1 MGLFEKIF
9 PRPQPK
15 IADSGS
21 YFKMLNGYVP
31 VFSSFGE
38 GVYES
43 ELVRSAIDARARH
56 ASKLKVEFYGSAQ
69 PMLSRAMAKAPNSWM
84 TWSQF
89 LYRTSTILDVRN
101 TAFIVPVLNKV
112 GETIGVYP
120 IAPESW
126 ALVQNGN
133 GDPYIRFSFANSPNS
148 AMELEK
154 VGILTK
160 YQYKSDF
167 FGSDNAALRSTM
179 DLIAMQNQGIQEGI
193 KSAASFRFMAQ
204 IDNYMN
210 ESDLAKERQRFSEQ
224 NLQTGGGFL
233 LWPNTYKNIQQ
244 VDSKPF
250 VVDAEQ
256 MSLIKANVFDYFG
269 VNEDILQNKAYGDQW
284 SSFYEGC
291 IEVFAV
297 QISEVITKMIFSP
310 REQANHNGVMATA
323 NRLQYMTNADKLN
336 MTAQLLDR
344 GMLTLNEAREVWNL
358 PPIDGGDVRPIRGEY
373 YNANE
378 KTAEGGNDN
387 E

>member
-9 PRPQPK
+9 PRPQPN
-15 IADSGS
+15 IGTSNS

-31 VFSSFGE
+31 IFTSFGE
-38 GVYES
+38 SVYES
-43 ELVRSAIDARARH
+43 ELVRAAIDARARH
-56 ASKLKVEFYGSAQ
+56 ASKLRVEFYGSAQ

-101 TAFIVPVLNKV
+101 TAFIVPVLNKT

-120 IAPESW
+120 IAPVEW
-126 ALVQNGN
+126 ALVQDSRNN
-133 GDPYIRFSFANSPNS
+133 PYLRFCFEDGHHS
-148 AMELEK
+148 AMELDK

-160 YQYKSDF
+160 FQYKSDF
-167 FGSDNAALRSTM
+167 FGTDNKALGSTM
-179 DLIAMQNQGIQEGI
+179 DLIAIQNQGIQEGV

-210 ESDLAKERQRFSEQ
+210 DADLAKERARFSEQ

-250 VVDAEQ
+250 IVDAEQ
-256 MSLIKANVFDYFG
+256 MKLIKENVFEYFG
-269 VNEDILQNKAYGDQW
+269 VNEDVLQNKAYGDHW

-291 IEVFAV
+291 VEVFAI
-297 QISEVITKMIFSP
+297 QISEVLTKMIFSS
-310 REQANHNGVMATA
+310 REQASHNGIIATA

-344 GMLTLNEAREVWNL
+344 GMLTLNEARDVWNL
-358 PPIDGGDVRPIRGEY
+358 APIEGGDIRTIRGEY
-373 YNANE
+373 YNADDKMN
-378 KTAEGGNDN
+378 EGGNDS